1 MKKSTYKSATP
12 DLLEEDKFGRRM
24 MLQEWHLHDP
34 RHARPSVHLPRQ
46 VYWLIISLYI
56 RLCRQ

>member
-24 MLQEWHLHDP
+24 MLP
-34 RHARPSVHLPRQ
+34 GMAS
-46 VYWLIISLYI
+46 S
-56 RLCRQ
+56 